1 MANVLVLA
9 AALSLSAGCGAKSIS
24 VGSVPFPAEKP
35 VFVDETGNET
45 AILPGP
51 PEPVRLVFLDSPWCP
66 QCREAWQALGAAVG
80 KFPPGSVRVVRILFD
95 RERIYERGGT
105 RETPPLHP
113 APAPGT
119 TAGKPGAAPLEVTTL
134 WALPGPFRK
143 QFRVTQ
149 TPVLFLLDRSGKVTK
164 RWTGYSPS
172 LADSLAEEVKRRTDS
187 PPAAEK

>member
-9 AALSLSAGCGAKSIS
+9 AALSLSAGGGAKRIYVRSA
-24 VGSVPFPAEKP
+24 PFP
-35 VFVDETGNET
+35 
-45 AILPGP
+45 P
-51 PEPVRLVFLDSPWCP
+51 P
-66 QCREAWQALGAAVG
+66 
-80 KFPPGSVRVVRILFD
+80 
-95 RERIYERGGT
+95 
-105 RETPPLHP
+105 
-113 APAPGT
+113 PAPGT

-172 LADSLAEEVKRRTDS
+172 LADSLAGGGTRRT
-187 PPAAEK
+187 A